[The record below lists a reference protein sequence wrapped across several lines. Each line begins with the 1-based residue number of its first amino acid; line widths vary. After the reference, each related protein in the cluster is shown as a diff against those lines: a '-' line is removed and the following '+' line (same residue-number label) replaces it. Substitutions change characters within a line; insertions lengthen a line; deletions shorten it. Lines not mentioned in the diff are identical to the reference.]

1 MYDQLKIDYEKLKK
15 NSIQKSVPKT
25 TERYVQTIEEIETKK
40 LPKSEVLP
48 MTQEKAKH
56 FQRLN
61 PWWPRIVTSGNFF
74 GVLFW
79 NLEMAP
85 FLNERNILA
94 EKSIISEYQNK
105 ASKNGPDVT
114 TRGHQ

>member
-48 MTQEKAKH
+48 LTQEKARI
-56 FQRLN
+56 FQNR
-61 PWWPRIVTSGNFF
+61 
-74 GVLFW
+74 
-79 NLEMAP
+79 NLW
-85 FLNERNILA
+85 
-94 EKSIISEYQNK
+94 
-105 ASKNGPDVT
+105 
-114 TRGHQ
+114 